1 LSAVGVSSQPLTV
14 DQPSAREKSLPDID
28 LLKNLELYRTCSLW
42 AIRIKAV
49 RGNASIG
56 QTAVA
61 GEVIY
66 VVYGAIAA
74 ALFFDFVNGFHDAAN
89 SIATVVGTRVLRPL
103 QAVSIAATAN
113 FIGPF
118 IFGTAVAATVG
129 KGIIT
134 PEFSTL
140 YVIFAGLIGAIVWDL
155 ITWWFGLPS
164 SSSHALIGGLV
175 GSALIAGG
183 LEGIVFSGIEK
194 VLTFMVVSPA
204 IGFVIAAGFTVAI
217 MLAFRRTPSAKV
229 NRAFG
234 KLQVVSSAFFSLTH
248 GANDGQKTMG
258 VITALLIAGGLLDA
272 KEFTVPLWVIL
283 SAAAA
288 IALGT
293 FFGGWRIVKTM
304 AFRLT
309 NLKPFQGFAAETGG
323 GAILTSMAWL
333 GIPVSTTHAISGAI
347 MGTGSTKRLSAV
359 RWGLGKR
366 IVYAWI
372 ITIPASAGIAAGV
385 LLLMNAIGLR

>member
-1 LSAVGVSSQPLTV
+1 MIGLA
-14 DQPSAREKSLPDID
+14 E
-28 LLKNLELYRTCSLW
+28 EL
-42 AIRIKAV
+42 
-49 RGNASIG
+49 
-56 QTAVA
+56 
-61 GEVIY
+61 IY

-103 QAVSIAATAN
+103 QAVGIAAIAN
-113 FIGPF
+113 FAGPF

-129 KGIIT
+129 KGIIQ
-134 PEFSTL
+134 PEFSTV
-140 YVIFAGLIGAIVWDL
+140 YVILAGLIGAIVWDL

-175 GSALIAGG
+175 GSALMVGG
-183 LEGIVFSGIEK
+183 LQAVVFGGIER
-194 VLTFMVVSPA
+194 VLVFMVVSPA
-204 IGFVIAAGFTVAI
+204 VGFAIATAFAVGI
-217 MLAFRRTPSAKV
+217 MYFLGKKAPGRV
-229 NRAFG
+229 NRVFG
-234 KLQVVSSAFFSLTH
+234 RLQIGSSAFFSLTH

-258 VITALLIAGGLLDA
+258 VITALLIAGGLLQT
-272 KEFTVPLWVIL
+272 EGFEVPLWVIIG
-283 SAAAA
+283 AAVA

-309 NLKPFQGFAAETGG
+309 SLRPYQGFCAETGG
-323 GAILTSMAWL
+323 GAILTTMAWM

-347 MGTGSTKRLSAV
+347 MGAGSTKRLSAV

-372 ITIPASAGIAAGV
+372 ITIPASAGIAAAV
-385 LLLMNAIGLR
+385 LLIIRAVTG

>member
-1 LSAVGVSSQPLTV
+1 LVEIEATIL
-14 DQPSAREKSLPDID
+14 
-28 LLKNLELYRTCSLW
+28 
-42 AIRIKAV
+42 
-49 RGNASIG
+49 
-56 QTAVA
+56 
-61 GEVIY
+61 

-103 QAVSIAATAN
+103 QAVSIAAVAN
-113 FIGPF
+113 LAGPF
-118 IFGTAVAATVG
+118 VFGTAVAATVG
-129 KGIIT
+129 KGIIQ
-134 PEFSTL
+134 PEFSTV
-140 YVIFAGLIGAIVWDL
+140 YVILAGLIGAIIWDL

-183 LEGIVFSGIEK
+183 LQGIIFPGIERI
-194 VLTFMVVSPA
+194 LIFMVVSPSV
-204 IGFVIAAGFTVAI
+204 GFAIAAAFTVGI
-217 MLAFRRTPSAKV
+217 MLAFRKSSSVRV
-229 NRAFG
+229 NRIFG
-234 KLQVVSSAFFSLTH
+234 KLQVASSTFFSLTH

-258 VITALLIAGGLLDA
+258 VITALLIAGGMLEA
-272 KEFTVPLWVIL
+272 EGFEVPLWVII
-283 SAAAA
+283 SAAVA
-288 IALGT
+288 IAFGT

-309 NLKPFQGFAAETGG
+309 NLKPYQGFAAETGG

-347 MGTGSTKRLSAV
+347 MGTGATKRLSAV
-359 RWGLGKR
+359 RWGLGRK

-372 ITIPASAGIAAGV
+372 ITIPASASIAAAM
-385 LLLMNAIGLR
+385 LLLMNAIGIR